1 MSSGHLAATQ
11 RSCIQPAQFL
21 ACGYDLT
28 SNPAVVSAPV
38 LVYPD
43 SPRIKVDAQC
53 RTAMLRVLHCE
64 YAISAV
70 DAEIGVTTH
79 AVLHFVCLLCQR
91 AGIRQR
97 GESDA
102 IDDGFRQRR
111 IPRNPPDVFALFG
124 HAATCITAY
133 NPVEHTYLQDS
144 MKALS

>member
-21 ACGYDLT
+21 ACGHDLT

-43 SPRIKVDAQC
+43 RPRIKVDAQC

-102 IDDGFRQRR
+102 IDDGFRQSAGCVR
-111 IPRNPPDVFALFG
+111 IIWSCGNMYYGLQPG
-124 HAATCITAY
+124 G
-133 NPVEHTYLQDS
+133 TYLSTRFDEGIV
-144 MKALS
+144 LGFI